1 MTHARVTSAC
11 YARVSNARRRRRC
24 ETWRLRVGVRVLGY
38 VSWRR
43 PPRSRAG
50 RTIAEP
56 SRRERGEQ
64 RHARGP
70 STRSRRPRERGV
82 ARTHLSEHHLHPSR
96 GLFRPAPLRPHRRGA
111 RGGPSRGGAAQGGGG
126 EQRAPDG
133 AARLESRATRHRTP
147 TREHARRGLE
157 GRRAAARRSTASR
170 WQLRLEGGV
179 FSARSAFASICALMS
194 GKKPFRMGNWS
205 RRHMQFFLAE
215 LWKRC

>member
-1 MTHARVTSAC
+1 MCFRLCFVAASAAIARGEDDRGAFA
-11 YARVSNARRRRRC
+11 ARARR
-24 ETWRLRVGVRVLGY
+24 TA
-38 VSWRR
+38 
-43 PPRSRAG
+43 PRAW
-50 RTIAEP
+50 
-56 SRRERGEQ
+56 
-64 RHARGP
+64 P
-70 STRSRRPRERGV
+70 STRSRRPRESGV

-170 WQLRLEGGV
+170 WKLRLQGGV
-179 FSARSAFASICALMS
+179 FSARSALASICALMS
-194 GKKPFRMGNWS
+194 GKKTSRMGN
-205 RRHMQFFLAE
+205 
-215 LWKRC
+215 